1 MTIGSFSSHPAGLQ
15 SAASDVYTD
24 LNSLQRI
31 KQMGRG
37 DDADKQQALEAV
49 AKQFESV
56 FLNMMMKS
64 MREANQ
70 AFEDES
76 MSSNEMDFYQQMF
89 DQQLALSMSKDG
101 VGIAD
106 ALVRQLQRQ
115 LPASYSAQSAGSA
128 SNPFD
133 MYSDIQRLMES
144 SRTSVASPAGA
155 EAAKPPAEKTMKE
168 LSFSSPEN
176 FIEQLYP
183 MAEKAAAKLG
193 VDPRALL
200 SQAAL
205 ETGWGQHMIKGAE
218 GHNSHNLFG
227 IKANNGWQG
236 KVATVQT
243 LEYREGIPQ
252 QQVANFRS
260 YGSYQQS
267 FDDYVEFIRSNDR
280 YQKALDSA
288 HSTEDYVRE
297 LQAAGYATDPNYANK
312 ILQISDRNFAKAE
325 VAAEGGQG

>member
-1 MTIGSFSSHPAGLQ
+1 MVRWKAQIEL
-15 SAASDVYTD
+15 Y
-24 LNSLQRI
+24 
-31 KQMGRG
+31 
-37 DDADKQQALEAV
+37 KQQALEAV

-89 DQQLALSMSKDG
+89 DQQLALSLSKDG

-115 LPASYSAQSAGSA
+115 LPASYSEKVSESAA
-128 SNPFD
+128 NPFD
-133 MYSDIQRLMES
+133 VYSDIQRLMES
-144 SRTSVASPAGA
+144 GRTNLAAPKVVESDAPTA
-155 EAAKPPAEKTMKE
+155 EQATKAF
-168 LSFSSPEN
+168 SFTSPET

-205 ETGWGQHMIKGAE
+205 ETGWGQHMIKGTE
-218 GHNSHNLFG
+218 GRNSHNLFG

-236 KVATVQT
+236 QVATVQT
-243 LEYREGIPQ
+243 LEYRDGIPQ

-260 YGSYQQS
+260 YESYQQS
-267 FDDYVEFIRSNDR
+267 FDDYVAFIQSNDR
-280 YQKALDSA
+280 YHKALDSA
-288 HSTEDYVRE
+288 HSTEDYLRE

-312 ILQISDRNFAKAE
+312 ILQIADRNFVKDE
-325 VAAEGGQG
+325 VTVEGGQG